1 MKILILG
8 GSGMIGHQMYKCLSN
23 KYDVMVTLRS
33 KIEAYKKYN
42 IFDEDKCYC
51 NINVFNFNQLEKKIE
66 IFNPDYIINCIGVTK
81 QKISNTCIYDVN
93 YINSELPKK
102 ISALCQ
108 INGFRLIHLST
119 DCVFSGKRGFYSE
132 GDNPDPDDVYGRSK
146 LNGEIN
152 FNSNVITLRKSTIGF
167 ELENKHGLLEWFI
180 SQEDD
185 VEGYKNAI
193 FSGISTIELA
203 NVIAKIIDS
212 NENISGLWH
221 LAGPKISKY
230 ELLGKVRNF
239 IQKKSV
245 NILLNESFKCDRTLD
260 GNNFNSLINYEPP
273 SWDNMLE
280 EIFNQNNIDYV

>member
-8 GSGMIGHQMYKCLSN
+8 GSGMIGHQMYKCLSK

-33 KIEAYKKYN
+33 EIEEYKKYN
-42 IFDEDKCYC
+42 IFVEDKCFC
-51 NINVFNFNQLEKKIE
+51 NTDIFNFHQLEKKIK
-66 IFNPDYIINCIGVTK
+66 FFDPDYILNCIGVTK
-81 QKISNTCIYDVN
+81 QRISNTCIDDIN

-102 ISALCQ
+102 ISALCE

-119 DCVFSGKRGFYSE
+119 DCVFSGKKGFYSE
-132 GDNPDPDDVYGRSK
+132 RDNPDPDDVYGRSK

-152 FNSNVITLRKSTIGF
+152 FDSNVITLRKSTIGF

-185 VEGYKNAI
+185 IEGYKNAI

-203 NVIAKIIDS
+203 NVIDKIINS
-212 NENISGLWH
+212 SENISGLWH

-230 ELLGKVRNF
+230 ELLSKVKKF
-239 IQKKSV
+239 IQRKSV

-260 GNNFNSLINYEPP
+260 GNNFNSLINYQPP

-280 EIFNQNNIDYV
+280 ELFNQNNIDYV